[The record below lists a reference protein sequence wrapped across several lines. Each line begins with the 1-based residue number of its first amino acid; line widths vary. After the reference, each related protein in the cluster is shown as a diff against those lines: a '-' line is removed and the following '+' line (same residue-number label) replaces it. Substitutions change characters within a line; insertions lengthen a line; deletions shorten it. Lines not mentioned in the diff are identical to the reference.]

1 MEQAEPL
8 QSRIHQVYLTKLAD
22 DDVLVLKCPP
32 AANVRLLRHEKHA
45 LETEAKALGTLHE
58 YTQLPVPRVIKY
70 DSHGG
75 SFGSPFLIMSHLPGR
90 RLSELSSHLTAAKRS
105 TIDRTLG
112 SYVRSLTS
120 LSATQFGM
128 THRVFDNKGCKSWR
142 EAFLALLESALR
154 DAEDMLVT
162 LPYDSVRYYV
172 AKHSHVLDEVTEPRL
187 VALDVCRADNVLIDN
202 HTERVTG
209 IVGFSNVIWGD
220 ALMSGGLAN
229 GSEAFFEGFGECPVR
244 TGGVKI
250 RMLM

>member
-1 MEQAEPL
+1 
-8 QSRIHQVYLTKLAD
+8 
-22 DDVLVLKCPP
+22 
-32 AANVRLLRHEKHA
+32 
-45 LETEAKALGTLHE
+45 
-58 YTQLPVPRVIKY
+58 
-70 DSHGG
+70 
-75 SFGSPFLIMSHLPGR
+75 
-90 RLSELSSHLTAAKRS
+90 
-105 TIDRTLG
+105 
-112 SYVRSLTS
+112 
-120 LSATQFGM
+120 
-128 THRVFDNKGCKSWR
+128 
-142 EAFLALLESALR
+142 
-154 DAEDMLVT
+154 MLVT